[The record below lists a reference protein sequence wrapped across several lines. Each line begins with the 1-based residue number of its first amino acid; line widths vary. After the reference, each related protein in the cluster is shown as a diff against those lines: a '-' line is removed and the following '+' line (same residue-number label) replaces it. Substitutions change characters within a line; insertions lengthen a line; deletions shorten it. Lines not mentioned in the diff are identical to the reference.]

1 MTRNAWWMIG
11 VLMLVLSPLVFGM
24 EVVVVNATQMTD
36 GSPIPTDE
44 GPLGVEVYWKLK
56 MGPEDSWQL
65 WKVVAQQPPFPVEAI
80 LREEGYPA
88 KEKEEIEVKARH
100 TLGTRVKSEFNAP
113 QTFTIPVN
121 NNVGCLSPKIKSI
134 K

>member
-1 MTRNAWWMIG
+1 MSKKACWMVV
-11 VLMLVLSPLVFGM
+11 VLLTVLSPLVFSM

-65 WKVVAQQPPFPVEAI
+65 WKVVAQQPPFPAEAV
-80 LREEGYPA
+80 LQGEGYPA
-88 KEKEEIEVKARH
+88 KEKEAIEVKARH
-100 TLGTRVKSEFNAP
+100 TLGARVKGEFNAP
-113 QTFTIPVN
+113 QTFTIPIN
-121 NNVGCLSPKIKSI
+121 NNVGCSSPGIKSI